1 MEAPS
6 RRRLISNGGVDGETS
21 FIASLRGL
29 PRWRDRLRLL
39 REVAFPTTAYMRRA
53 YGFEHLRFGAA
64 LLPALYLR
72 RIVAGGWKVL
82 TGVK

>member
-1 MEAPS
+1 
-6 RRRLISNGGVDGETS
+6 
-21 FIASLRGL
+21 L
-29 PRWRDRLRLL
+29 PGWRDRLRLL

-53 YGFEHLRFGAA
+53 YGVEHQRFAAA

-72 RIVAGGWKVL
+72 RMVAGGWKVL